1 MFKVLKYRRPDGEVP
16 FDLFVLEVRAEGK
29 RGLVKVQRVIDAL
42 RERGFELLTIL
53 LLKKIEDD
61 IYELR
66 PQPYR
71 VLVYW
76 SDSHQAFFL
85 LNGFRKRSQKL
96 PRAELDQARRL
107 RDELLMEGP

>member
-1 MFKVLKYRRPDGEVP
+1 VFKVLKYRRPSGDIP
-16 FDLFVLEVRAEGK
+16 FDVFVLEVRAEGK